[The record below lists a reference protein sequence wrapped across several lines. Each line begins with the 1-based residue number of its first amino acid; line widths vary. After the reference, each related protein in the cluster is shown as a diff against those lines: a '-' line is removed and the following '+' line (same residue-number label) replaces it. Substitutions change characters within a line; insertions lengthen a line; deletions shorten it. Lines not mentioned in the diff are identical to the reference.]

1 MTRKKKKMKKIKL
14 LSAMVAAT
22 LSVTMSTEAEMTTS
36 AANARNYINASN
48 ELMLYGIIGDWWDG
62 NDALS
67 VISQLEAVKPEG
79 DLHVRIFSEGGNF
92 LEGLAIYN
100 ALKMSDRRVVVTIDG
115 FAGSMATIIALAGD
129 EVRMPRNA
137 YQFIHMAST
146 HVSGNADELRATADQ
161 IEQFSQQ
168 AATIYAERS
177 NLSEE
182 QALALMAANTW
193 MNAETC
199 LEHGLID
206 SILDPI
212 EAVARAVDL
221 GEMVMP
227 SGMFALMQLPIPAT
241 ENLTPAAGD
250 AANLNNNE
258 EANVPV
264 PNSRTKMTAG
274 QGGQSNATTE
284 AEFRAAGITFERE
297 RQTELRS
304 IATTSGVS
312 TEMLSGWIDSDI
324 TIDKAR
330 EAAMT
335 DMAARD
341 TENMPSGRQSVVVM
355 GAGDMRA
362 EISNALLHRVA
373 PGVISLEEG
382 NTFAHMSLGEM
393 CRQSLVNNGVNVTG
407 MNASQVA
414 ATAMQSTSDLP
425 SIFADVAN
433 HELARGYT
441 TNVRSFT
448 LFAQR
453 KNLPNFKAHNITRLS
468 DAPQL
473 LPKTEA
479 GEYKLGY
486 LSDSNEALA
495 LQTKGR
501 IVRITREMIINDD
514 LDALSRLPYMMGAQA
529 ALNETRVVY
538 GLLAANAKTGEDSKP
553 VFDVAHKNLIASGGK
568 PSVAEL
574 SKMRKLLRT
583 QKSKAAKGETGFPLN
598 TKLHTIIIPA
608 ALETDGDQLQVQI
621 TPNAVGEVNP
631 FGKLNVITE
640 AILDEESEVEY
651 FGVGDPALVDSVV
664 YGYLEGQE
672 GAYIDSQI
680 DFNSDGVVF
689 KVRHDFAAAIVDYRG
704 LVKNSGAA

>member
-1 MTRKKKKMKKIKL
+1 MI
-14 LSAMVAAT
+14 AAT
-22 LSVTMSTEAEMTTS
+22 LSASMSTDAEMTAS
-36 AANARNYINASN
+36 AANARNYINSNN

-67 VISQLEAVKPEG
+67 VVTQLESAKPEG

-100 ALKMSDRRVVVTIDG
+100 ALKQSDRRVVVTIDG

-146 HVSGNADELRATADQ
+146 YVSGNADELRATADQ

-177 NLSEE
+177 NMSEE
-182 QALALMAANTW
+182 QALSLMAANTW

-212 EAVARAVDL
+212 EAVARAVNL

-227 SGMFALMQLPIPAT
+227 SGMFALMQLPNKVA
-241 ENLTPAAGD
+241 ENLTPAADD
-250 AANLNNNE
+250 AADLNNDE
-258 EANVPV
+258 EADVPV

-274 QGGQSNATTE
+274 QGGQNTTPTE
-284 AEFRAAGITFERE
+284 AELRAAGIASERE

-312 TEMLSGWIDSDI
+312 AEMLTGWIDSDI
-324 TIDKAR
+324 TVDKAR

-341 TENMPSGRQSVVVM
+341 TANMPSGRQSVVV

-373 PGVISLEEG
+373 PGTVALEEG

-414 ATAMQSTSDLP
+414 AAAMQSTSDLP

-486 LSDSNEALA
+486 L
-495 LQTKGR
+495 T
-501 IVRITREMIINDD
+501 
-514 LDALSRLPYMMGAQA
+514 
-529 ALNETRVVY
+529 
-538 GLLAANAKTGEDSKP
+538 
-553 VFDVAHKNLIASGGK
+553 
-568 PSVAEL
+568 
-574 SKMRKLLRT
+574 
-583 QKSKAAKGETGFPLN
+583 
-598 TKLHTIIIPA
+598 
-608 ALETDGDQLQVQI
+608 
-621 TPNAVGEVNP
+621 
-631 FGKLNVITE
+631 
-640 AILDEESEVEY
+640 AI
-651 FGVGDPALVDSVV
+651 
-664 YGYLEGQE
+664 
-672 GAYIDSQI
+672 
-680 DFNSDGVVF
+680 
-689 KVRHDFAAAIVDYRG
+689 
-704 LVKNSGAA
+704 